1 MFGQFIWWFFQNVT
15 VDAPATSG
23 LRVIRWFCYLK
34 YGKKT
39 KEYDEEILAYAKNP
53 DGKTLMEAVSPGA
66 LAKKKMD
73 DSINKKSLC
82 VRAAYRAMEIK
93 DETDKLNAKI
103 DNALKNGKTAAAV
116 AKIIGQTIQDLE
128 VDNASLEYDNAI
140 TKCCKKV
147 GYSLVTHTP

>member
-1 MFGQFIWWFFQNVT
+1 MFAQFVWWFFQNAT

-39 KEYDEEILAYAKNP
+39 KDYDEENDAYAK
-53 DGKTLMEAVSPGA
+53 DPGGAKKPCAAA
-66 LAKKKMD
+66 LAKKRMD
-73 DSINKKSLC
+73 DTIKKKSLC
-82 VRAAYRAMEIK
+82 VRAAYRAIEIK
-93 DETDKLNAKI
+93 KTTDKLNADI
-103 DNALKNGKTAAAV
+103 DSAMENANTAEAV
-116 AKIIGQTIQDLE
+116 VKLIGQTVQDLE
-128 VDNASLEYDNAI
+128 VENAGQEYDNSI